1 MRCGEPDLRGVAL
14 SQSDDK
20 ARLIL
25 QLRQAGVT
33 DDKILNAMESVPR
46 EVFVPEH
53 LRASAYADS
62 ALPIGHGQTISQ
74 PLVVAHMAYALEL
87 NDRSKVLEVGTG
99 SGYHAAVLAHLCRR
113 VYSIERIRELRQQA
127 ERCFKQLDIHNVIT
141 KLGDGALGWEEQE
154 PFDGI
159 SVTAACEEPPPALLD
174 QLAPDGILLAPVG
187 APDDIQI
194 LVRMRRRGRGF
205 ERDELAHVRFVPL
218 RVGLAE
224 EAESLR

>member
-1 MRCGEPDLRGVAL
+1 MNRP
-14 SQSDDK
+14 DDK

-25 QLRQAGVT
+25 QLRQAGIT

-46 EVFVPEH
+46 EIFVPEH

-74 PLVVAHMAYALEL
+74 PLIVAHMAQALEL
-87 NDRSKVLEVGTG
+87 NDGSKVLEVGTG
-99 SGYHAAVLAHLCRR
+99 SGYHAAVLARLCRR
-113 VYSIERIRELRQQA
+113 VYSIERVRELRQQA
-127 ERCFKQLDIHNVIT
+127 ERCFRQLDIHNIIT
-141 KLGDGALGWEEQE
+141 KVGDGALGWAEQA

-174 QLAPDGILLAPVG
+174 QLAPDGVLLAPVG
-187 APDDIQI
+187 APDAVQM
-194 LVRMRRRGRGF
+194 LVRMRRHGDNF

-218 RVGLAE
+218 RAGLAR